1 MQVSGASNETM
12 ANNNEING
20 ITFEPATDNVGVQV
34 HGVDLRAPLSGA
46 AFSLLD
52 DAFNQH
58 GVMFF
63 RGQNLSAEEQ
73 IAFAR
78 RFGELEVNFNS
89 DLYGLAGVPEIFVI
103 GNIEQDGKA
112 VALKGV
118 GTTWHSDMCYSA
130 IPPRATMLYAL
141 EVPQLHGLTLGDTCF
156 ASAAAAWDALP
167 ETLQKQLEGKRATFD
182 FRGRQRSRP
191 VSDETVARY
200 PPVEHPIV
208 RVHPATGRKSLY
220 VMRDD
225 CTAIEGLPQPEA
237 QRLIAALADHILR
250 PEFVYRHQWQA
261 GDVLLWDNC
270 TVQHRA
276 IADYALPQRRCM
288 YRATIAGTQPK

>member
-1 MQVSGASNETM
+1 MSDSNKT
-12 ANNNEING
+12 G
-20 ITFEPATDNVGVQV
+20 DITFVPATASVGVEV
-34 HGVDLRAPLSGA
+34 RGVDLRKPLHDK
-46 AFSLLD
+46 AFGLLE

-58 GVMFF
+58 GVMFL
-63 RGQNLSAEEQ
+63 RGQNLKAEDQ

-89 DLYGLAGVPEIFVI
+89 DLYGLPGVPEIFII
-103 GNIEQDGKA
+103 GNIEEDGKA

-118 GTTWHSDMCYSA
+118 GTTWHSDMCYA
-130 IPPRATMLYAL
+130 ATPPRATMLYAL

-167 ETLQKQLEGKRATFD
+167 ATIREQLEDKCATFD

-191 VSDETVARY
+191 VSDETIARY
-200 PPVEHPIV
+200 PPVEHPLV

-225 CTAIEGLPQPEA
+225 CTAVSGLPDEEA
-237 QRLIAALADHILR
+237 QQLIAALADHILR
-250 PEFVYRHQWQA
+250 PEFIYRHQWQP
-261 GDVLLWDNC
+261 GDLLMWDNC

-288 YRATIAGTQPK
+288 YRATIAGSRPQ